1 MSRSRIFWIMVLLPW
16 LATEVRSGDTII
28 VDVKHPGEIIS
39 PLLFGHNL
47 EHTRHSVWQGL
58 SAQLLANRKFAG
70 PVSADGPD
78 ARQVVR
84 GEPGADGVVAHWDG
98 IGPAT
103 AAFAVDTTTVFAGRQ
118 SQRIT
123 IAGHGRGG
131 LGQRGIPLQQG
142 KEYELRLWVK
152 TEREIGI
159 VARIVDDSGRQI
171 HAERTMKLVPG
182 PWQNPTCT
190 FKAAITDPSARLEIL
205 YEGPGSLW
213 LGASSLLPADHVRGL
228 RRDVV
233 ALLKEMSVPLLR
245 WPGGNFTR
253 DYRWQ
258 DGLLPVDQ
266 RAPIATTWHETQPFA
281 DNLDAHEIGTD
292 DFLALCREL
301 GAEPAITV
309 NLDPRITSPGDAAA
323 WVEYC
328 NGPAGSKWG
337 KVRAAR
343 GHPESYRVKYWTLG
357 NEVWGGWM
365 GPVHC
370 DAQTYARRIMTYST
384 AMKQVDPSIVLI
396 ASGLRGEWDTELL
409 AHAAGQFD
417 LISEHDYAPE
427 GNAHVA
433 RPAPAELARLAKVPA
448 GSVLPMLRSVRQAA
462 DRLPQGRRIE
472 IAFDEWN
479 VWHNWFTRPFDN
491 TWHVGPIDG
500 IFAATMANLLCR
512 EAGPLK
518 LTVAAFFEP
527 VNEGA
532 IDVQPAS
539 ARFTTVGQVFSLY
552 RAHQGHR
559 LLPARTSGDPAAVDV
574 CASLGREGR
583 STVVTVVNH
592 DPSGP
597 RQVNINLEGVP
608 EIVGATVRLLSASD
622 LQSNLPFADRTE
634 HPVIDRGAVVLQLP
648 RFGIALVRLELP

>member
-1 MSRSRIFWIMVLLPW
+1 MLRSSIFWTMALLLW
-16 LATEVRSGDTII
+16 LTTEARSGDTIT
-28 VDVKHPGEIIS
+28 VEVKHPGAVIS

-78 ARQVVR
+78 ARKVVR
-84 GEPGADGVVAHWDG
+84 GEPGADGVVAHWFG
-98 IGPAT
+98 IGPA
-103 AAFAVDTTTVFAGRQ
+103 AAEFAVDTTTVFAGRQ

-131 LGQRGIPLQQG
+131 LGQRGIPLRQG
-142 KEYELRLWVK
+142 MDYELGLWIK
-152 TEREIGI
+152 TERELGI
-159 VARIVDDSGRQI
+159 VARIVDDSGQQI
-171 HAERTMKLVPG
+171 HAEKAMKLVPG
-182 PWQNPTCT
+182 PWQNRTCR
-190 FKAAITDPSARLEIL
+190 FQAPKTDPSARLEIL
-205 YEGPGSLW
+205 FDGPVSLW
-213 LGASSLLPADHVRGL
+213 LGASSLLPADHLRGL

-233 ALLKEMSVPLLR
+233 AMLKEMSVPLLR

-266 RAPIATTWHETQPFA
+266 RAPIALTWHETQPFA

-292 DFLALCREL
+292 DFLALCWDL
-301 GAEPAITV
+301 AAEPAITV
-309 NLDPRITSPGDAAA
+309 NLDPGMTSPENAAA

-328 NGPAGSKWG
+328 NGPAASEWG

-343 GHPESYRVKYWTLG
+343 GHPESYHVRYWTLG

-370 DAQTYARRIMTYST
+370 DAQTYARRILTYGA

-427 GNAHVA
+427 ANGHVA
-433 RPAPAELARLAKVPA
+433 RPEPAELARLAAVPA
-448 GSVLPMLRSVRQAA
+448 GSVLPMLHTVRQAA

-479 VWHNWFTRPFDN
+479 VWHNWFTRPYDN
-491 TWHVGPIDG
+491 TWYVGPIDG
-500 IFAATMANLLCR
+500 IYAATMLNLLCR

-518 LTVAAFFEP
+518 LTMAAFFEP

-532 IDVQPAS
+532 IDVQPGS
-539 ARFTTVGQVFSLY
+539 ARLTTVGQVFSLY
-552 RAHQGHR
+552 RAHHGRR
-559 LLPARTSGDPAAVDV
+559 LLTARTSGNPPSVDV
-574 CASLGREGR
+574 CASLDREGR
-583 STVVTVVNH
+583 SAVLTVVNH
-592 DPSGP
+592 DPTGP
-597 RQVNINLEGVP
+597 RQININLEGVP
-608 EIVGATVRLLSASD
+608 EIAGATVRLLSASD
-622 LQSNLPFADRTE
+622 LQANLPFADRTE
-634 HPVIDRGAVVLQLP
+634 PLVIDRSAVALQLP
-648 RFGIALVRLELP
+648 RFGIALVRLKLP